1 MIRHLSML
9 VVAAAV
15 LTGSA
20 HAQSVLVLRVKSQ
33 KPAAAGTVVVTLASG
48 VEVTLPAADID
59 EGLSQAVESAMASQA
74 DQQRVQAAA
83 DPPADAAAAGAIR
96 TKCAGEWPDD
106 FAMRAYCEKQQQEAL
121 VKLRG
126 RTMNAGDYRTIRNK
140 CAGEWADDFQMRNY
154 CEEQQLKAL
163 AAIKR

>member
-1 MIRHLSML
+1 MAYRDE
-9 VVAAAV
+9 
-15 LTGSA
+15 
-20 HAQSVLVLRVKSQ
+20 LRRWIEARRGEESQ
-33 KPAAAGTVVVTLASG
+33 KRLAARA
-48 VEVTLPAADID
+48 EVPNSSLNGFLKNRRGLSLDYIDKIVDALTSLPSEAAEATLPTRTA
-59 EGLSQAVESAMASQA
+59 EAM
-74 DQQRVQAAA
+74 AA
-83 DPPADAAAAGAIR
+83 DPPADAAAAGPIR
-96 TKCAGEWPDD
+96 AKCAGEWPDD